1 MSEELPW
8 ERACD
13 TDERYAAWSAWAATG
28 AGAPPRGPWRKLGAP
43 ALALLRRAL
52 APDAE
57 RRAPLAA
64 LLELPWSREPVGECP
79 AAPLPHCP
87 TAPLLAQYST
97 ARGRVRY

>member
-13 TDERYAAWSAWAATG
+13 TDERYAAWSAWASGSAPG
-28 AGAPPRGPWRKLGAP
+28 AAPRGPWRKLGAP

-52 APDAE
+52 QPDAE

-64 LLELPWSREPVGECP
+64 LLELPWMREPAGECP
-79 AAPLPHCP
+79 PSPPPPSSPA
-87 TAPLLAQYST
+87 
-97 ARGRVRY
+97 ARGRVVSGTR